1 VPAIALLVVTQ
12 LGFTPASHSLAR
24 GSIEVL
30 SATARGS
37 IAGDPL
43 GRLMELAGTY
53 GLAALPLFALGA
65 VGLIALF
72 RKGPSAHA
80 TLGFL
85 HVPALVYLAAVA
97 GLVTLGAYTGSH
109 RYLYPALPS
118 LALLAAGALDRHAP
132 VLRLGAVAAGG
143 LLAIGFI
150 PVFAGFAADNAGL
163 MAAGRAAAHTAGVLV
178 TDSPVAAFYS
188 GKSPSD
194 LAGSQNLP
202 EDRTR
207 AIAWMATN
215 RVTEVVVEGISY
227 YRADLVFPDLATG
240 TASPPFVPLGDQSAY
255 QEPDGKRVY
264 AYRFGAEILPG
275 VGAVLSAGGGEGRTA
290 PFAKGLALRAAGI
303 DITAEGMGFGAPMV
317 HYPDGWVYSRT
328 VMTSDISSGA
338 KAIWRQTFALDE
350 IGGDPA
356 HDWKFVPIESR
367 GTIEV
372 TYGIDPG
379 GVSVA
384 VRAIELAP
392 GYTEVGILNEQSA
405 AFDNFAEP
413 GQTFTGPAFGI
424 WMPATGSYARLR
436 SASLGLE
443 WSVSPIPGTQL
454 HAGRELDQPV
464 LDWAGLDYMF
474 PAPFRGTSYYVN
486 VEMAR

>member
-1 VPAIALLVVTQ
+1 
-12 LGFTPASHSLAR
+12 
-24 GSIEVL
+24 
-30 SATARGS
+30 
-37 IAGDPL
+37 
-43 GRLMELAGTY
+43 
-53 GLAALPLFALGA
+53 
-65 VGLIALF
+65 
-72 RKGPSAHA
+72 
-80 TLGFL
+80 
-85 HVPALVYLAAVA
+85 
-97 GLVTLGAYTGSH
+97 
-109 RYLYPALPS
+109 
-118 LALLAAGALDRHAP
+118 
-132 VLRLGAVAAGG
+132 
-143 LLAIGFI
+143 
-150 PVFAGFAADNAGL
+150 
-163 MAAGRAAAHTAGVLV
+163 V

-202 EDRTR
+202 EDRTQ

-215 RVTEVVVEGISY
+215 RVTEVVIEDISY
-227 YRADLVFPDLATG
+227 YRADLVFPDLAVG
-240 TASPPFVPLGDQSAY
+240 TSTPPFVPLGDQSAL
-255 QEPDGKRVY
+255 QVPDGKRVS

-275 VGAVLSAGGGEGRTA
+275 LSAVLPAGEGGGRTA
-290 PFAKGLALRAAGI
+290 PFAKGLALRATGV

-328 VMTSDISSGA
+328 AMTSDMSSGA
-338 KAIWRQTFALDE
+338 NVIWRQTFALDE

-379 GVSVA
+379 GVSVS
-384 VRAIELAP
+384 VRAIDLAP

-413 GQTFTGPAFGI
+413 GQTFTGAAFGI

-443 WSVSPIPGTQL
+443 WSVSPITGTQL
-454 HAGRELDQPV
+454 HAGRELDRPM
-464 LDWAGLDYMF
+464 LDWAGLDYSF
-474 PAPFRGTSYYVN
+474 PAPFRGTSYYIN
-486 VEMAR
+486 VGTAR